1 MPVLEISFLA
11 GRYHATAWGRNVNE
25 GEPEWPPSPFR
36 LARALMDVRYRRHAD
51 IDDDSLERAL
61 LLLTGAPRFSLPP
74 ASRMAV
80 KYYLDQGKTDGKKQ
94 AVLDAFVCM
103 PKGAALYME
112 LPQEASADAL
122 RVLET
127 LVTSLPYL
135 GRAESWIAARLRA
148 ELPPQRRWN
157 CRLAAAQSADPDNQT
172 EVHTLLSPTA
182 YADLPCLPMTGKGK
196 KKRACSWLEA
206 LALTT
211 ETLRADGWNRHPL
224 LGRCVYVTADDES
237 PSRRSLSSTD
247 AGPCCVTYAIRSTPL
262 PSVPHTLPLAER
274 VRIGLMSRHK
284 RCCDGDESRVSP
296 LFSGKDALSRPLR
309 GHQHAFYWPCDTD
322 GDGRLDHVRVLLPGG
337 LTREERQALEGLR
350 HVWTQGAELAEL
362 VFLHCLPHAS
372 FASARTVVSATPV
385 VLARHYKPRQG
396 TFREWLEAEI
406 RRSCAEQGL
415 PEPLSVEPL
424 PCLPVR
430 NGAPLLWN
438 SFIRQRKGQP
448 PRRGYGFRLHFAA
461 PVPVPFAIGSLAHFG
476 LGLFVAEGVE
486 A

>member
-196 KKRACSWLEA
+196 KKRACS
-206 LALTT
+206 
-211 ETLRADGWNRHPL
+211 
-224 LGRCVYVTADDES
+224 C
-237 PSRRSLSSTD
+237 
-247 AGPCCVTYAIRSTPL
+247 
-262 PSVPHTLPLAER
+262 
-274 VRIGLMSRHK
+274 
-284 RCCDGDESRVSP
+284 
-296 LFSGKDALSRPLR
+296 
-309 GHQHAFYWPCDTD
+309 
-322 GDGRLDHVRVLLPGG
+322 
-337 LTREERQALEGLR
+337 
-350 HVWTQGAELAEL
+350 
-362 VFLHCLPHAS
+362 
-372 FASARTVVSATPV
+372 
-385 VLARHYKPRQG
+385 
-396 TFREWLEAEI
+396 
-406 RRSCAEQGL
+406 
-415 PEPLSVEPL
+415 
-424 PCLPVR
+424 
-430 NGAPLLWN
+430 
-438 SFIRQRKGQP
+438 
-448 PRRGYGFRLHFAA
+448 
-461 PVPVPFAIGSLAHFG
+461 
-476 LGLFVAEGVE
+476 
-486 A
+486 

>member
-36 LARALMDVRYRRHAD
+36 LTRALMDVRYRRHAD
-51 IDDDSLERAL
+51 IDDDNLECAL
-61 LLLTGAPRFSLPP
+61 LLLTGAPCFSLPP

-157 CRLAAAQSADPDNQT
+157 CRLAAAQAADPDNQT
-172 EVHTLLSPTA
+172 EVHTLLSPSA
-182 YADLPCLPMTGKGK
+182 YADLPCLPMTGKDK

-224 LGRCVYVTADDES
+224 LGRCVYVAADDES
-237 PSRRSLSSTD
+237 PSRRSSPSAD

-262 PSVPHTLPLAER
+262 PSVTHALPLAER

-284 RCCDGDESRVSP
+284 RCCGGDESRVSP

-309 GHQHAFYWPCDTD
+309 GHKHAFYWPCDTD

-337 LTREERQALEGLR
+337 
-350 HVWTQGAELAEL
+350 
-362 VFLHCLPHAS
+362 
-372 FASARTVVSATPV
+372 
-385 VLARHYKPRQG
+385 
-396 TFREWLEAEI
+396 
-406 RRSCAEQGL
+406 
-415 PEPLSVEPL
+415 
-424 PCLPVR
+424 
-430 NGAPLLWN
+430 
-438 SFIRQRKGQP
+438 
-448 PRRGYGFRLHFAA
+448 
-461 PVPVPFAIGSLAHFG
+461 
-476 LGLFVAEGVE
+476 
-486 A
+486 

>member
-36 LARALMDVRYRRHAD
+36 LARALTDVRCRRHAD

-61 LLLTGAPRFSLPP
+61 LLLTGTPRFSLPP
-74 ASRMAV
+74 AGRMAV

-103 PKGAALYME
+103 PKGAALYMD
-112 LPQEASADAL
+112 LPQDAPTDAL
-122 RVLET
+122 HVLET

-135 GRAESWIAARLRA
+135 GRAESWTAARLCDA
-148 ELPPQRRWN
+148 LPPQRRWN
-157 CRLAAAQSADPDNQT
+157 CLAVARTADSDRLM
-172 EVHTLLSPTA
+172 EVQTLLAPPA

-211 ETLRADGWNRHPL
+211 ETLRAEGWNRHPL
-224 LGRCVYVTADDES
+224 LGRCVYISEDDES
-237 PSRRSLSSTD
+237 PSRRSSPSAD

-262 PSVPHTLPLAER
+262 PSVTHTLPLAER
-274 VRIGLMSRHK
+274 IRIGLMSRHK
-284 RCCDGDESRVSP
+284 RCCGGDESRVSP

-309 GHQHAFYWPCDTD
+309 GHSHAFYWPCDTD
-322 GDGRLDHVRVLLPGG
+322 GDGRLDHVRVMLPGG

-350 HVWTQGAELAEL
+350 HIWTQGAELAEL
-362 VFLHCLPHAS
+362 IFLHCLPQAS
-372 FASARTVVSATPV
+372 FAVARTVVSATPV

-396 TFREWLEAEI
+396 TFQEWLEAEI
-406 RRSCAEQGL
+406 RRCCAEQSL

-430 NGAPLLWN
+430 DGAPLPWN

-448 PRRGYGFRLHFAA
+448 PRHGYGFRLHFAT

-476 LGLFVAEGVE
+476 LGLFVAERAE